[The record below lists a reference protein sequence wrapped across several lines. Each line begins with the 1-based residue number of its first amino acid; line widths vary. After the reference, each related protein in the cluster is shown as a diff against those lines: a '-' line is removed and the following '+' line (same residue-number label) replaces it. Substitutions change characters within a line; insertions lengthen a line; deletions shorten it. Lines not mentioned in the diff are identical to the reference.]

1 MDVFSRTELLLG
13 QAGMERLKKARV
25 AVFGLGGVGG
35 YAAEALARSG
45 VGALD
50 LVDNDSVSE
59 TNINRQ
65 IVALLSTVGKRKT
78 EAAAARIKD
87 VSPAC
92 AVRCFDLFVT
102 DETVNAFHFADYDYV
117 IEAID
122 TVSGKLAI
130 VKACAAAKTPIV
142 SCMGAGN
149 KLDPTAFEVTDIYR
163 TKVCPLAKVMRKLC
177 RENGIE
183 RLKVVYSREIP
194 IAAAESE
201 TAAKREGAYKPGVP
215 GSVAFVPSVAGLIA
229 AGEAV
234 KAIAGVYGN
243 GIDRS

>member
-1 MDVFSRTELLLG
+1 M
-13 QAGMERLKKARV
+13 
-25 AVFGLGGVGG
+25 
-35 YAAEALARSG
+35 
-45 VGALD
+45 
-50 LVDNDSVSE
+50 
-59 TNINRQ
+59 
-65 IVALLSTVGKRKT
+65 
-78 EAAAARIKD
+78 
-87 VSPAC
+87 
-92 AVRCFDLFVT
+92 T
-102 DETVNAFHFADYDYV
+102 DETVNAFRFADYDYV

-177 RENGIE
+177 RENGIKCL
-183 RLKVVYSREIP
+183 RVIYSREIP
-194 IAAAESE
+194 IAAAQSE
-201 TAAKREGAYKPGVP
+201 TAAKREGAYKPRVP

>member
-1 MDVFSRTELLLG
+1 MH
-13 QAGMERLKKARV
+13 
-25 AVFGLGGVGG
+25 
-35 YAAEALARSG
+35 
-45 VGALD
+45 
-50 LVDNDSVSE
+50 
-59 TNINRQ
+59 
-65 IVALLSTVGKRKT
+65 
-78 EAAAARIKD
+78 
-87 VSPAC
+87 
-92 AVRCFDLFVT
+92 LFVK
-102 DETVNAFHFADYDYV
+102 DETVNAFRFADYDYV

-149 KLDPTAFEVTDIYR
+149 KLDSTAFEVTDIYR

-194 IAAAESE
+194 IAAAQSE
-201 TAAKREGAYKPGVP
+201 TAAKREGAYKPRVP

>member
-13 QAGMERLKKARV
+13 QAGMERLKKAQRRGV
-25 AVFGLGGVGG
+25 RAGRRRRLCGGG
-35 YAAEALARSG
+35 ARRSG

-50 LVDNDSVSE
+50 LVDNDIVSE

-102 DETVNAFHFADYDYV
+102 DETVNAFRFADYDYV

-149 KLDPTAFEVTDIYR
+149 KLDSTAFEVTDIYR
-163 TKVCPLAKVMRKLC
+163 TKVCPWQRLCSSSARK
-177 RENGIE
+177 RH
-183 RLKVVYSREIP
+183 
-194 IAAAESE
+194 
-201 TAAKREGAYKPGVP
+201 
-215 GSVAFVPSVAGLIA
+215 
-229 AGEAV
+229 
-234 KAIAGVYGN
+234 
-243 GIDRS
+243 